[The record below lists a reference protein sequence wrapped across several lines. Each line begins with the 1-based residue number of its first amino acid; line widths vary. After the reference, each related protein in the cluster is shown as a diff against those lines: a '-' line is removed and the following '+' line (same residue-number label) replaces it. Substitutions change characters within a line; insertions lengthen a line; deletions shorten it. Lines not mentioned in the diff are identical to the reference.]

1 MLKLD
6 RQFLLGKLKGIY
18 EVTCIEENPLQFIL
32 KKMMKEELIDG
43 VIGTTQEGTKVKP
56 KLFITPDEIKLSR
69 LSFHS
74 GQNTFLKKAI
84 QKYRLNKI
92 AIVAPSCILDGLNKT
107 QYYGIGCNWAK
118 TAVALKVGIL
128 CLGITS
134 EKGLE
139 CELLDITGE
148 VKRVVKNYLS
158 PEGYF
163 FETDSEERIKVDMET
178 HHHYI
183 NSGCK
188 YCLNLSAR
196 GSDITYIP
204 LQDDSSG
211 IFIIRSERGWRTL
224 SILQKKFPEAFKFR
238 LLGFKDISYVE
249 DLLKQKLILNIDY
262 ILEKVEM
269 GLPVPKW
276 NSNRFRK
283 FYRLWNSVNDV
294 NIEEEVF

>member
-6 RQFLLGKLKGIY
+6 RQFLFGKLKGIY
-18 EVTCIEENPLQFIL
+18 EVTCMEGNPLQFIL
-32 KKMMKEELIDG
+32 KEMMKEELIDG
-43 VIGTTQEGTKVKP
+43 VIGTTQEGTRVKP
-56 KLFITPDEIKLSR
+56 QLFTAPEEIKLSR
-69 LSFHS
+69 LYFHP

-139 CELLDITGE
+139 CELLDIAGE
-148 VKRVVKNYLS
+148 NKDVVRNYLS

-163 FETDSEERIKVDMET
+163 FETDSGEKIRVDMEV

-204 LQDDSSG
+204 LQDDNSG
-211 IFIIRSERGWRTL
+211 VFIIRSERGWRTL
-224 SILQKKFPEAFKFR
+224 SVLQKKFPGAFKFK
-238 LLGFKDISYVE
+238 LLEFKGIDYVE
-249 DLLKQKLILNIDY
+249 DLLRQKLILNVDY
-262 ILEKVEM
+262 ILERVEM

-276 NSNRFRK
+276 NGNRFRK
-283 FYRLWNSVNDV
+283 SYRLWNSISDV
-294 NIEEEVF
+294 NIEEEAF